1 MDQRLLLVDDE
12 EGIRKVLGIVLS
24 DLGYQV
30 QTADDGRQGL
40 DLFLKHKPPIVITDI
55 KMPAMD
61 GVALLQHIK
70 QACPDTEV
78 IVLTGHGDMDLAIQ
92 CLKLEATDFV
102 TKPIHDDALEIALK
116 RANERIVMRRQL
128 RAYTENLERLVE
140 EKSAQLV
147 AAERRTAV
155 GQALEG
161 VTAAMRNIA
170 GDLEGG
176 MAYFNDLPC
185 LVSIH
190 APDLTVVAAN
200 QRYIDKLGDPTG
212 RPGGRIYKQ
221 TTPSP
226 AEATFTTGQGQ
237 RVSTVIACPDGSELP
252 VIVHTA
258 PIRDAGGQ
266 VALVVEIAADVV
278 EVRRLQEQLNS
289 LGMMIGSVSHGI
301 KGLLTGLDG
310 GIYLL
315 DRGVAKADQAQ
326 IKEGWETVRVIIAR
340 IRNLVLDIL
349 FYAKEKELK
358 WQRVDVATFAREV
371 ADQIRSKIERHHI
384 EFKVE
389 LAEDLA
395 ASEVDPGMLQSILAN
410 LFDNAVAACN
420 ADPDRTKRH
429 CIEFRVL
436 AEAAHILFEVR
447 DNGPGMDAE
456 TQSKIFTPQIIS
468 LKKEGSGLG
477 LFIAHQ
483 ILRKNNGH
491 ISLTSRP
498 GQGTVVTIRLP
509 KTALPAPPAPRPS
522 APETL

>member
-12 EGIRKVLGIVLS
+12 EGIRTVLGITLS
-24 DLGYQV
+24 DMGYEV
-30 QTADDGRQGL
+30 QTAADGRQGL
-40 DLFLKHKPPIVITDI
+40 DFFLKHQPPIVITDI
-55 KMPAMD
+55 KMPFMD
-61 GVALLQHIK
+61 GVALLKHIK
-70 QACPDTEV
+70 LACPDTEV
-78 IVLTGHGDMDLAIQ
+78 IMLTGHGDMELAIQ

-102 TKPIHDDALEIALK
+102 TKPIHNDALEIALK

-128 RAYTENLERLVE
+128 RDYTENLEHLVE
-140 EKSAQLV
+140 EKSARLV
-147 AAERRTAV
+147 AAERRAAV

-161 VTAAMRNIA
+161 LAAAMRNIA

-190 APDLTVVAAN
+190 GPDLTVVAAN
-200 QRYIDKLGDPTG
+200 QRYVDKLGDPAG
-212 RPGGRIYKQ
+212 RPSGWIYKQ
-221 TTPSP
+221 TAPSP
-226 AEATFTTGQGQ
+226 AEATFASGQGQ
-237 RVSTVIACPDGSELP
+237 RISTTIACPDGSELP

-258 PIRDAGGQ
+258 PIRDAGGR

-310 GIYLL
+310 GTYLL

-326 IKEGWETVRVIIAR
+326 IKEGWETVRVILAR

-358 WQRVDVATFAREV
+358 WQRVDVATFAQEI
-371 ADQIRSKIERHHI
+371 AGQIRSKIERHHI
-384 EFKVE
+384 AFTVD

-395 ASEVDPGMLQSILAN
+395 SSDVDPGMLQSILTN

-420 ADPDRTKRH
+420 TDPDRTRSH
-429 CIEFRVL
+429 CIAFRVY
-436 AEAAHILFEVR
+436 ADAAHILFEVR

-468 LKKEGSGLG
+468 HKKEGSGLG

-483 ILRKNNGH
+483 ILRKNNGQ
-491 ISLTSRP
+491 ISLTSQP
-498 GQGTVVTIRLP
+498 GQGAVVTIRLP
-509 KTALPAPPAPRPS
+509 KTALPPRP
-522 APETL
+522 AQRP